1 VAVMVDARRPLQAT
15 AAAALVENENYWAS
29 WK

>member
-1 VAVMVDARRPLQAT
+1 MVDTFHPLRAT
-15 AAAALVENENYWAS
+15 AAAAGVENENYWAS